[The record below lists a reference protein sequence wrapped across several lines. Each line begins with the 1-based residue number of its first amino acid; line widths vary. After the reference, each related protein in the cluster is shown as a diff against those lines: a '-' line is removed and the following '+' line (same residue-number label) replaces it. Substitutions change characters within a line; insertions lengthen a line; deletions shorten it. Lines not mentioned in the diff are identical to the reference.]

1 MSYCL
6 AIDIGASSGRHILGS
21 YTGGKL
27 VCEEIYRF
35 ENGFVEQNGTFVW
48 DTNEL
53 ANNVIAG
60 IAKCKE
66 LGKIPDT
73 VAIDTWGVDYV
84 LLDKDLKEIYP
95 AVAYRDSRT
104 DKSIPEVEKIIS
116 FEDLYKI
123 TGTQKLV
130 YNTVYQL
137 YCDKMTGKLE
147 NAEHFLMIP
156 DYLNFRL
163 TGVVKNE
170 YTNASTTA
178 LLNAEQKNWDE
189 GLLDMLGIKK
199 SIFKTPELPGTV
211 VGNFT
216 EEIKNKVGFDST
228 VILSPSHDT
237 ASAVAACPV
246 DDKSVYISSG
256 TWSIVGTENL
266 NAVTTPEALAANFS
280 NEGGIDYRYRFLKN
294 IMGMWL
300 FQNIRRELDKKY
312 TYDEMMEMAMA
323 SNYKKLIDPTDNAFL
338 APKSMLTAIRTYL
351 GEPNLEIGD
360 VLSSVYHSLATSY
373 DKVVK
378 EIESVSGKTV
388 DRVSIVGG
396 GCRDRYLNKLTRE
409 YTGKTVTAGPVEA
422 TATGNLM
429 SQLIYLDKDL
439 DLAKARQMIIN
450 SFDIKEV

>member
-178 LLNAEQKNWDE
+178 LLNAEKKTWDE

-228 VILSPSHDT
+228 VLLSPSHDT

-338 APKSMLTAIRTYL
+338 APKSMLTAIRNYL

>member
-35 ENGFVEQNGTFVW
+35 ENGFKEQNGTFVW

-178 LLNAEQKNWDE
+178 LLNAEKKTWDE

-228 VILSPSHDT
+228 VLLSPSHDT

-294 IMGMWL
+294 IMGTWL

-360 VLSSVYHSLATSY
+360 VLSSVYHSLATSD

-378 EIESVSGKTV
+378 EIESVSGKTA